1 METHKKALCVIL
13 ALLLTLGL
21 CACSGETAGN
31 NNDIHLDSELPEA
44 IFGTWW
50 PHPEV
55 SDAPIE
61 ISSDGTCTIDGQTLE
76 WTVDTTD
83 VASATLIAGEYH
95 LHFNHLPTSLPLL
108 SATNLGTAVKEP
120 EIWNYL
126 TEWHSEETGNVF
138 ALDLEELAQSGC
150 NITFDD
156 GVMTVEVL
164 TNDEITHTIQ
174 FFDTQATVTFADGST
189 AVYYSPEG
197 GSSDIHPG
205 DTDDDPATLYQ
216 QAVEDLQNVLAGG
229 YMVDYVDSDGASH
242 IIYGSRAIEKLYH
255 TFVSLQ
261 NYMDVSEYLSH
272 IQRVDNVLVT
282 TYSSSNG
289 LDRVPS
295 KEKYNAYGQR
305 LGISFEEA
313 INTGNYLYYGHDETG
328 TMAQVTIMGLI
339 AGAPVVDA
347 NGRITALIVTSPSTG
362 NEYTAPITYDT
373 QGRIV
378 RVDLPCQPMI
388 AVDEVE
394 TDFNEIYEFLYDENS
409 RLLQYSRTWQS
420 HNGTYEHTEAY
431 KRLDCYDK
439 NIVECYYNSAGKIE
453 QTRTHHFDVG
463 TTGESGWHYS
473 TTSYSYNSAGNLQK
487 SRQEWVGVQFNI
499 IGVITSQEEYDR
511 MDSIYNGIFLG
522 NDFKNSIGEDFLG
535 SINGHYYDM
544 RTWWEEESEYGSI
557 YIYNED
563 Q

>member
-1 METHKKALCVIL
+1 MKFSKILCLIL
-13 ALLLTLGL
+13 ALVLTLGL
-21 CACSGETAGN
+21 CACGGETNGN
-31 NNDIHLDSELPEA
+31 NNDIRLDDELPEA

-76 WTVDTTD
+76 WTVDTAD

-164 TNDEITHTIQ
+164 TNDEITHTIH
-174 FFDTQATVTFADGST
+174 FFDTHATVTFADGST

-229 YMVDYVDSDGASH
+229 YMVDYVDSDGAFH

-295 KEKYNAYGQR
+295 KVKYNAYGQR

-313 INTGNYLYYGHDETG
+313 VNTGNYIYYGEDETG
-328 TMAQVTIMGLI
+328 TMTQVTIMGLV
-339 AGAPVVDA
+339 AGAPVMDA

-362 NEYTAPITYDT
+362 NEYTAPITYDA
-373 QGRIV
+373 QGRIIRIDV
-378 RVDLPCQPMI
+378 PFVIMGPDD
-388 AVDEVE
+388 DEA
-394 TDFNEIYEFLYDENS
+394 DFNEFYEFLYDENG
-409 RLLQYSRTWQS
+409 RLIQYSRVQQS
-420 HNGTYEHTEAY
+420 HQCTYENTEAY
-431 KRLDCYDK
+431 KTMGFFNK
-439 NIVECYYNSAGKIE
+439 NIIECYYNNAGKIE
-453 QTRTHHFDVG
+453 QTRTHEFDIGSIGDSV
-463 TTGESGWHYS
+463 WHYD
-473 TTSYSYNSAGNLQK
+473 TTSYIYTDSGMLERYYTDWISIQN
-487 SRQEWVGVQFNI
+487 NI
-499 IGVITSQEEYDR
+499 PGVITPDEEIDR
-511 MDSIYNGIFLG
+511 MNAIRDAIFLG
-522 NDFKNSIGEDFLG
+522 HGFYDSIGTNYLDQIAYHYDVFRFL
-535 SINGHYYDM
+535 
-544 RTWWEEESEYGSI
+544 WEEEYEYGSI